1 MNQNDLKNYVLSLI
15 FLNSILSVS
24 VHALSVEVPCGKDH
38 FLESCDS
45 VKKGG
50 KDSVTGINFDGIE
63 NVLKRKVSEYI
74 TDYRQGKVKV
84 YENGK
89 QIGVESAGLKPICSV
104 VPLSFAAGSES
115 ACVADAKQLQDQTSC
130 GELAG
135 AFPNQGGLPRS
146 IITKS
151 DFSGREFVHSL
162 GSVMV
167 ALAHHT
173 NAVISNLGSG
183 IALTVDEKGG
193 CLAAAKATADVIKK
207 FNSDELKNRDHWK
220 KQCGTNQ
227 ETTCASGKY
236 IESAYQAIVSAFTQ
250 LAYCEVQDKSQ
261 REARQSLLPTGNY
274 RNEWLKLAHQK
285 MNECQS
291 QSGFDFKRTQSCYE
305 SGYEA
310 FMKQQM
316 LNKWPKANQGCGE

>member
-1 MNQNDLKNYVLSLI
+1 M
-15 FLNSILSVS
+15 
-24 VHALSVEVPCGKDH
+24 
-38 FLESCDS
+38 
-45 VKKGG
+45 
-50 KDSVTGINFDGIE
+50 
-63 NVLKRKVSEYI
+63 
-74 TDYRQGKVKV
+74 
-84 YENGK
+84 
-89 QIGVESAGLKPICSV
+89 ESAGVKPICSV
-104 VPLSFAAGSES
+104 VPLNFAAGSES

-167 ALAHHT
+167 ALADHT

-220 KQCGTNQ
+220 KTMRNQ
-227 ETTCASGKY
+227 SRRQRALLENISRVLIRRLSQPLLSWLIVKFKISHNERLVSRYYLRVIIVMSG
-236 IESAYQAIVSAFTQ
+236 SS
-250 LAYCEVQDKSQ
+250 
-261 REARQSLLPTGNY
+261 
-274 RNEWLKLAHQK
+274 WLIKK
-285 MNECQS
+285 
-291 QSGFDFKRTQSCYE
+291 
-305 SGYEA
+305 
-310 FMKQQM
+310 
-316 LNKWPKANQGCGE
+316 